1 MLNYILGIIIFF
13 TTFLLYHII
22 ASPLFPVSEDGYL
35 VAPPSYALVGICL
48 AFAVAVVFV
57 TFKRKSHSSRQRSVS
72 TSEDDF
78 SPICSSDTLAEN
90 TTDLPTDELIDA
102 AAMVIFDTEQPSI
115 SMLQRR
121 LHLPYSSAASC
132 MDQLEHLGVVGPY
145 NGTNLRKILIT
156 KDTYLASRGRLA
168 STHTFTQHD
177 NIDNTL
183 LRIDSMEG
191 HEFEYWCADLLRK
204 LGYVNVEV
212 TPGSGDQG
220 VDVLAEKE
228 DIKYAIQCKCYS
240 SDLGNTPVQ
249 EVHAGKAMYNCH
261 IGVVMT
267 NRHFTVGGQQLAKA
281 TGVLLWDRDWI
292 IEALTKLSPPSLP
305 SLDNIIMNAESR
317 KPPSPRPA
325 GSDPVRTRSERDR
338 W

>member
-13 TTFLLYHII
+13 ATFLLYHII

-35 VAPPSYALVGICL
+35 VAPPSYALVGICFAL
-48 AFAVAVVFV
+48 AVAIAFVVF
-57 TFKRKSHSSRQRSVS
+57 RQRSRSTKQKTVP

-78 SPICSSDTLAEN
+78 RAVRLSDVLAEN
-90 TTDLPTDELIDA
+90 TADLPTDELIDA

-121 LHLPYSSAASC
+121 LHLSYSSAARS

-145 NGTNLRKILIT
+145 NGTNLRKILMT
-156 KDTYLASRGRLA
+156 KDAYLASRGRLA

-183 LRIDSMEG
+183 SRIDLMEG
-191 HEFEYWCADLLRK
+191 HEFEYWCAELLRK

-228 DIKYAIQCKCYS
+228 GIKYAIQCKCYA

-249 EVHAGKAMYNCH
+249 EVHAGQAMYHCQV
-261 IGVVMT
+261 GAVMT
-267 NRHFTVGGQQLAKA
+267 NRRFTAGGRQLAEA

-292 IEALTKLSPPSLP
+292 IEALTKLSSPSLP

-325 GSDPVRTRSERDR
+325 GSDPVRARSERDR